1 MLRYRTVSAFELQ
14 FVHCHVRWRAEG
26 ALAFEKAI
34 FEGLLCECLPS
45 RTNEAIESLRAVN
58 ELLLH
63 TRAF

>member
-1 MLRYRTVSAFELQ
+1 MLRYHMVSAFESE
-14 FVHCHVRWRAEG
+14 FVHCHTRWRAEE

-45 RTNEAIESLRAVN
+45 RTNEAIEPLRDVN

-63 TRAF
+63 TRPF

>member
-1 MLRYRTVSAFELQ
+1 MLRYHTVSAFELE
-14 FVHCHVRWRAEG
+14 FVHCHTRWRAEE

-45 RTNEAIESLRAVN
+45 RTNEAIESPRDVN

-63 TRAF
+63 TQPF

>member
-1 MLRYRTVSAFELQ
+1 M
-14 FVHCHVRWRAEG
+14 G
-26 ALAFEKAI
+26 ALAFEKAT
-34 FEGLLCECLPS
+34 FEGLLGECLPS